1 MANHLVAR
9 MPAIDGEADALYLSA
24 ALARAGRPRH
34 VTRLEVDHLGGGR
47 ISANVFSLRSDAG
60 TFVLKKFMPEPW
72 RVELFGSAFNEPA
85 LWSCG
90 ATRRLPEPL

>member
-1 MANHLVAR
+1 MSNHLVAGL
-9 MPAIDGEADALYLSA
+9 PAIDGEADALYLSA

-60 TFVLKKFMPEPW
+60 TL
-72 RVELFGSAFNEPA
+72 S
-85 LWSCG
+85 
-90 ATRRLPEPL
+90 